1 MTTTEQSYATAPQ
14 LSDTLKRYSFIATF
28 IALFFLVLTVAGAFL
43 NGDGGVQFLRS
54 YLVGFW
60 LWFGAG
66 AACLLILMTQFI
78 SGGAWGL
85 IIRRPL
91 EAGAKTLYIMCALFL
106 PLLIFHEKIYWW
118 STPAGLA
125 DKVIH
130 AKRLYLNVPFL
141 WARWVI
147 YSAFLCALTFLLRKW
162 SLLEDETKSTDYSNK
177 LETLSAPGVPLFF
190 IFMTF
195 CAVDY
200 LMTLEPYWF
209 STVYGFMIVI
219 GQCLTAM
226 SLMVATLV
234 FLAKYAPMD
243 HGVTKK
249 HLHDLGKLML
259 ALVMLWAYLNF
270 AQLLITW
277 SGNLPTEIMWY
288 IKRWNGGW
296 GWVSLIL
303 LFGHFVLPF
312 LLLLSQDLK
321 KNPRTIF
328 AIAIYLIVVHAVDVF
343 SLIEPNFQNTNDPHF
358 AISWMDITAPIG
370 FGGLWLAM
378 FFRFLTERPLL
389 PLGAPDLI
397 KGLNHGRDH

>member
-1 MTTTEQSYATAPQ
+1 
-14 LSDTLKRYSFIATF
+14 
-28 IALFFLVLTVAGAFL
+28 
-43 NGDGGVQFLRS
+43 
-54 YLVGFW
+54 
-60 LWFGAG
+60 
-66 AACLLILMTQFI
+66 
-78 SGGAWGL
+78 
-85 IIRRPL
+85 
-91 EAGAKTLYIMCALFL
+91 MCALFL